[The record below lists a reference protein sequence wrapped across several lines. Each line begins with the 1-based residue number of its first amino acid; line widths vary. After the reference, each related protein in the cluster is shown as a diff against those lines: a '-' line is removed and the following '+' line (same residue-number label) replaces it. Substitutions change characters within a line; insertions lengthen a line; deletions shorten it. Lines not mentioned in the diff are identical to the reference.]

1 MEFFELKCKA
11 YLKQDINFKESFEII
26 SKYISYTIST
36 SLLKDLHFQNSF
48 KYYVFS
54 SFYPTTKDVIYKK
67 ESLCEF
73 TIRTLNK
80 ELADVLNNHLREN
93 INNPFFL
100 VLSTQIKEV
109 KEFFIE
115 DLYTLTP
122 TIVSIANSK
131 YWTLKSSGDIMLLV
145 KLLHKN
151 LVKKYNSL
159 YKTNINPT
167 QNFIQR
173 LQILNKTPQTIQI
186 TKNGKKIRLFGNKFV
201 ISPNSD
207 ETSQKLAFLA
217 LGAGLGE
224 KNSFGGGFCLSRR
237 FGL

>member
-36 SLLKDLHFQNSF
+36 SHLKNLHFQNSF

-54 SFYPTTKDVIYKK
+54 SFYPAVKDGIYKK
-67 ESLCEF
+67 DLLCEF

-100 VLSTQIKEV
+100 VLSTQTKEV

-122 TIVSIANSK
+122 TIVSISNSK
-131 YWTLKSSGDIMLLV
+131 YWTLQSSGDIMLLV
-145 KLLHKN
+145 KLLHEN

-159 YKTNINPT
+159 YRTNINPT

-201 ISPNSD
+201 LSPNSD
-207 ETSQKLAFLA
+207 EISQKLAFLA

-224 KNSFGGGFCLSRR
+224 KNSFGGGFLVIKKD
-237 FGL
+237 